1 MRLLYFLFWLAAAGT
16 VYFLPDA
23 FTDRYFTSGQLWACG
38 LAGVAGM
45 VLAYGKGV
53 RCPRGV
59 VVLGVVL
66 LAVWGYGF
74 GEGYLGWQALAV
86 CGALWLLALVA
97 GSAGKEVA
105 YRDVYFVLAL
115 SLGVEAA
122 IGIGQFAGLWRGGG
136 QFRVVGTFDNTAG
149 LAA

>member
-59 VVLGVVL
+59 VALGVVL
-66 LAVWGYGF
+66 LAVWLVDVVPSWPA
-74 GEGYLGWQALAV
+74 GE
-86 CGALWLLALVA
+86 
-97 GSAGKEVA
+97 EVT
-105 YRDVYFVLAL
+105 LP
-115 SLGVEAA
+115 E
-122 IGIGQFAGLWRGGG
+122 FADSEL
-136 QFRVVGTFDNTAG
+136 
-149 LAA
+149 